1 MISLEGLVIF
11 AATTGL
17 VCFTPGPA
25 ALLVASSSASHGKKH
40 IPAAVMGIC
49 LANVVFFG
57 LSAAGVSSLLAASPK
72 LFSVMRIA
80 GAIYLMYLGFQLI
93 RAKPQSFGAT
103 RDSTKEAGLM
113 KTFGKA
119 FAVEASNPKAIL
131 YFGALLPQSIVPS
144 EPLVPQL
151 AIFCLVTFVLD
162 VFAYSFYGVMGL
174 GLAKV
179 SQGGI
184 FTALTRSAGIAF
196 LISGVRLARG

>member
-1 MISLEGLVIF
+1 MVSLEGLVIF

-25 ALLVASSSASHGKKH
+25 ALLVASSSASYGKKH

-57 LSAAGVSSLLAASPK
+57 LSAIGVSSLLLASPK
-72 LFSVMRIA
+72 LFFALRLA
-80 GAIYLMYLGFQLI
+80 GAIYLIYLGLQLI
-93 RAKPQSFGAT
+93 RAKPQSFGEI
-103 RDSTKEAGLM
+103 TKASSQGSLK

-131 YFGALLPQSIVPS
+131 YFGALLPQFIVPS
-144 EPLVPQL
+144 EPLAAQL
-151 AIFCLVTFVLD
+151 AIFCLVTLILD
-162 VFAYSFYGVMGL
+162 ILAYSFYGVMGL

-179 SQGGI
+179 SRGRL
-184 FTALTRSAGIAF
+184 FTALTRSAGVAF
-196 LISGVRLARG
+196 LISGVKLARG